1 MSIDLV
7 AAIASKAL
15 DGLYTRQTAT
25 ARNIA
30 NANSPDYTPLRV
42 SFEAALRNAA
52 APRVGDTAADR
63 LARVRGVRAEID
75 APLPLVSNTVRLD
88 DEIASASETAAQYSM
103 LIGLL
108 DRTMQIRQLAIK
120 GA

>member
-15 DGLYTRQTAT
+15 DGLYARQTTT
-25 ARNIA
+25 AQNIS
-30 NANSPDYTPLRV
+30 NANSPGYVPLRV
-42 SFEAALRNAA
+42 SFESALRDAA
-52 APRVGDTAADR
+52 SPRIGDTAAG
-63 LARVRGVRAEID
+63 LAARIGSVRAAID